1 VYAFVGLER
10 MSGIVVVDVTDPKK
24 PVFQQYADTRDFTQ
38 DLAAVGGADN
48 DQYVNCAAGDLGPEG
63 LLVIP
68 AEQSPTRE
76 ALLAVAF
83 ETSGSTRLFRI
94 TKVGGTR

>member
-1 VYAFVGLER
+1 
-10 MSGIVVVDVTDPKK
+10 MSGVVVVDVTDPKK
-24 PVFQQYADTRDFTQ
+24 PVFQHYADTRDFTE
-38 DLAAVGGADN
+38 DPRAVGGADG
-48 DQYVNCAAGDLGPEG
+48 DKYVNCAAGDLGPEG

-68 AEQSPTRE
+68 AAQSPTGE

-94 TKVGGTR
+94 RAVGGAR